1 MYIYSI
7 LYINRPL
14 CLCDSSS
21 SYFLICLYVCVCLL
35 FNFSFC
41 VCMFSLWLF
50 IICFISCPPCISLF
64 LFFFHRQSAWSVLVA
79 FLLLQLASP
88 VKKLF
93 RNFFAWDL
101 SLDRP
106 GNTMNFVEKSTGEMV
121 ESLLQLRMCA
131 VNREIPFLHSIRTP
145 FFAVPMHWTLS
156 SQSVK

>member
-1 MYIYSI
+1 MSVWFIIFIFPYMSLRVCMSLIQLFLLCVYVFSLVIYS
-7 LYINRPL
+7 
-14 CLCDSSS
+14 
-21 SYFLICLYVCVCLL
+21 
-35 FNFSFC
+35 
-41 VCMFSLWLF
+41 
-50 IICFISCPPCISLF
+50 CFISCPPCISLS

-131 VNREIPFLHSIRTP
+131 VNREIPFLHSIRIP

>member
-1 MYIYSI
+1 MSVWFIIFIFPYMSLRVCMSLIQLFLLCVYVFSLVIYS
-7 LYINRPL
+7 
-14 CLCDSSS
+14 
-21 SYFLICLYVCVCLL
+21 
-35 FNFSFC
+35 
-41 VCMFSLWLF
+41 
-50 IICFISCPPCISLF
+50 CFISCPPCISLS

-131 VNREIPFLHSIRTP
+131 VNREISFLHSIRIP

>member
-1 MYIYSI
+1 MSVWFIIFIFPYMS
-7 LYINRPL
+7 LR
-14 CLCDSSS
+14 
-21 SYFLICLYVCVCLL
+21 
-35 FNFSFC
+35 
-41 VCMFSLWLF
+41 VCMFLIQLFLLCVYVFSLVIYF
-50 IICFISCPPCISLF
+50 CFISCPPCISLF

-93 RNFFAWDL
+93 WNFFAWDL

-106 GNTMNFVEKSTGEMV
+106 GNTMNFIEKSTGETV

-131 VNREIPFLHSIRTP
+131 VNREISFLYSIRTP

>member
-1 MYIYSI
+1 MSVWFIIFIFPYMSLRVCMSLIQLFLLCVYVFSLVIYS
-7 LYINRPL
+7 
-14 CLCDSSS
+14 
-21 SYFLICLYVCVCLL
+21 
-35 FNFSFC
+35 
-41 VCMFSLWLF
+41 
-50 IICFISCPPCISLF
+50 CFISCPPCISLS

-131 VNREIPFLHSIRTP
+131 VNCEIPFLHSIRIP